1 MPLGTASTLRALALG
16 MGGLAVL
23 VAAIEFAE
31 VAVREEAGPAAA
43 ADDPATDGPAGTLAR
58 CRTVAP
64 DDEAA
69 LEGCRAAWEEARRRF
84 FGLPPE
90 TAVGPVRPAGVE

>member
-23 VAAIEFAE
+23 AAAFEFAE
-31 VAVREEAGPAAA
+31 VAVTGEAGPAIA
-43 ADDPATDGPAGTLAR
+43 ADKSVTTAPAGTLAR

-64 DDEAA
+64 SDEAA

-84 FGLPPE
+84 FGPPPK
-90 TAVGPVRPAGVE
+90 TAVGPVRPAGAE